1 MKNGVTAK
9 KTKII
14 LKFLILLS
22 LLKFNTIKI
31 TKNIGNLYALLKKK
45 TCKQEPIDYHVKVSI
60 FVILRVDN
68 LIEI

>member
-1 MKNGVTAK
+1 MNEAIFIIQNTGRNIKSVKNGVTAK

-31 TKNIGNLYALLKKK
+31 TKNIGNLYALLKKRLVNK
-45 TCKQEPIDYHVKVSI
+45 NQ
-60 FVILRVDN
+60 
-68 LIEI
+68 

>member
-1 MKNGVTAK
+1 MNAAIFIIQNTGRNIKSVKNGVTAK

-31 TKNIGNLYALLKKK
+31 TKNIGNLYALLKKRLVNK
-45 TCKQEPIDYHVKVSI
+45 NQ
-60 FVILRVDN
+60 
-68 LIEI
+68 